1 MTNLTLP
8 LRGLAGEGAQT
19 IVDRALG
26 GLAGVRSARAG
37 GDQLLH
43 IAFDDALVSPAE
55 IHDALA
61 RAGLVH
67 VADAAP
73 RTGDDTPSNRAGQ
86 SPDVGVTGR
95 G

>member
-1 MTNLTLP
+1 MAHLTFP
-8 LRGLAGEGAQT
+8 LRGLAGEGAQP

-43 IAFDDALVSPAE
+43 IVFDDALVSPAE
-55 IHDALA
+55 IHAALA
-61 RAGLVH
+61 RAGIVH
-67 VADAAP
+67 VADAEP
-73 RTGDDTPSNRAGQ
+73 HTGEGTPSARAGQ
-86 SPDVGVTGR
+86 TPDVGVTGR

>member
-1 MTNLTLP
+1 MTKLTLP
-8 LRGLAGEGAQT
+8 LRGLAGEGAQAA
-19 IVDRALG
+19 VDRALG

-67 VADAAP
+67 VADAEP
-73 RTGDDTPSNRAGQ
+73 RTGEVTSSDGPGQ
-86 SPDVGVTGR
+86 SPDVNVTGR